1 MELICTILTI
11 IFTLYGICYMI
22 SLALEGLITI
32 SEKISAKIEKRKKIE
47 AEREWNEYVEQCKAE
62 RLQRIY
68 KRMAKQMAKC
78 STPVTVI
85 NR

>member
-1 MELICTILTI
+1 MELICA
-11 IFTLYGICYMI
+11 IFILYGICYMT
-22 SLALEGLITI
+22 SLVLEVLITI
-32 SEKISAKIEKRKKIE
+32 SEKISAKIEKRKKLE

-78 STPVTVI
+78 STPVI

>member
-1 MELICTILTI
+1 MELICAILTF
-11 IFTLYGICYMI
+11 IFTIYGIWYMF
-22 SLALEGLITI
+22 SLVLEGLITI
-32 SEKISAKIEKRKKIE
+32 SEKISVKIEKRKKID

-68 KRMAKQMAKC
+68 KRMAKQMVKC
-78 STPVTVI
+78 STPVI